1 MSITLAHYFFLSGA
15 LVTRYHVACAR
26 PLALI
31 DAADYD
37 ENTLAG
43 RFFYLAM
50 ATNAAAGSGYLTL
63 AMIFSSSAASVL
75 S

>member
-1 MSITLAHYFFLSGA
+1 MLSA
-15 LVTRYHVACAR
+15 ARRRACFIWLGGDDGLTPRGPPTQYEA
-26 PLALI
+26 P
-31 DAADYD
+31 
-37 ENTLAG
+37 
-43 RFFYLAM
+43 FFYLAM

>member
-1 MSITLAHYFFLSGA
+1 MLRIAARGARRASAEDLLARHTLDEKGLRTKYTGHY
-15 LVTRYHVACAR
+15 
-26 PLALI
+26 
-31 DAADYD
+31 
-37 ENTLAG
+37 
-43 RFFYLAM
+43 FFYLAM